1 MTVDEFLSVLQ
12 IAERVGITAKQAY
25 AIATRRGR
33 SWRRTGAPAP
43 PGASPPPRAAALRG
57 GPPPGRS
64 ALDTRGGSA

>member
-25 AIATRRGR
+25 AIATRRGLIGGDAGTPAP
-33 SWRRTGAPAP
+33 TGASHATLT
-43 PGASPPPRAAALRG
+43 AALLG
-57 GPPPGRS
+57 DPPPGRS